1 MYPLSYQYSM
11 DIDWFYIDNGLPIHA
26 ASNGGHLKREL
37 YTVEELQEVQRL
49 VAQIQ
54 PTFDF
59 VLNEADIINRM
70 SRFYDDESV
79 EELLENRESFITEG
93 FDFPV
98 ASYPNVPRWFPFY
111 CNSFI
116 QMARRGFYSFDRDE
130 ETDEY
135 FLVACPIDIEKK
147 ERYENLKEFFK
158 SIDPVLVNFIDNII
172 RDDHVTCSSISREI
186 LKLIPG
192 DEEYQPGSRS
202 VYVDHNFAL
211 KVYNRLR

>member
-11 DIDWFYIDNGLPIHA
+11 DIDWFYIDHGLPIHA
-26 ASNGGHLKREL
+26 ASNGGHLKHEL

-70 SRFYDDESV
+70 SQFYDDDSV
-79 EELLENRESFITEG
+79 EELLENRESFMTEG
-93 FDFPV
+93 FYFPV

-135 FLVACPIDIEKK
+135 FLVACPVDIEKK
-147 ERYENLKEFFK
+147 ECYEGLLELYK
-158 SIDPVLVNFIDNII
+158 SIDPVMANII
-172 RDDHVTCSSISREI
+172 ESMIRNNHVTCNSIPRDI
-186 LKLIPG
+186 LNKIPG
-192 DEEYQPGSRS
+192 DEEYLLGSRI
-202 VYVDHNFAL
+202 VFVDHNFAY
-211 KVYNRLR
+211 KVYNIIK